1 MCSYAG
7 NEKNKKHI
15 CNKLPSPSLICIPG
29 SFSGQI
35 TWTGTFKLFMLFMV
49 TPSEEQNYYG
59 LELIIVV
66 SLLCYNQRVCAKKR
80 QNDSKWITI
89 YSHSRDLKTP
99 LGHQRG
105 YDISMVLCGRTA
117 GIFLCAFSSTLY
129 LTNLLPDPSGSA
141 ISNLHWMLCYC
152 RWAFSGKPNFAFEL
166 NNKESCGQFYMGI

>member
-1 MCSYAG
+1 MCSYAD
-7 NEKNKKHI
+7 NETNKKHI

-105 YDISMVLCGRTA
+105 YDISVVLCGRTA
-117 GIFLCAFSSTLY
+117 GYVYFCVRSHLLCIWQICFLTQVVVQFPIC
-129 LTNLLPDPSGSA
+129 
-141 ISNLHWMLCYC
+141 IECYC